1 VRRLVRCL
9 VRCLRRLNATDG
21 GQLSYTGFAM
31 AESASD
37 FQALENVLGYV
48 FKEPGLCRSALTHK
62 SWVNEQRSESAIINN
77 ERLEFLGDA
86 VLGLAVSDM
95 LMQQFPEHPEG
106 QLSKMRAALVNEI
119 GLSKIAEGMNL
130 GQWIFLGKGELLE
143 GGRVRTSILA
153 NAVEAIIG
161 AVHTDAGFEA
171 ASQVVRKLVGPY
183 LNGASFSA
191 DNDFKSRLQELAQAK
206 FKSAP
211 TYATVSE
218 SGPEHEKLFEI
229 AVFIVDRE
237 YARASGR
244 TKKAAQQ
251 LAAARALD
259 YFGAAE

>member
-1 VRRLVRCL
+1 
-9 VRCLRRLNATDG
+9 
-21 GQLSYTGFAM
+21 M
-31 AESASD
+31 AASETD
-37 FQALENVLGYV
+37 FQALENLLGYV
-48 FKEPGLCRSALTHK
+48 FKNPALCRSALTHK
-62 SWVNEQRSESAIINN
+62 SWVNEQRSEGTIIDN

-95 LMQQFPEHPEG
+95 LMRQFPEHPEG
-106 QLSKMRAALVNEI
+106 QLSKMRAALVNEA
-119 GLSKIAEGMNL
+119 GLSKVAEGMKL

-161 AVHTDAGFEA
+161 AVHADAGFEA
-171 ASQVVRKLVGPY
+171 ASRVVQKLVGPY
-183 LNGASFSA
+183 LSGASFTA
-191 DNDFKSRLQELAQAK
+191 DNDFKSRLQELAQAR
-206 FKSAP
+206 FKAAP
-211 TYATVSE
+211 TYQVVAE
-218 SGPEHEKLFEI
+218 SGAEHEKLFEI

-259 YFGAAE
+259 CFGEAE